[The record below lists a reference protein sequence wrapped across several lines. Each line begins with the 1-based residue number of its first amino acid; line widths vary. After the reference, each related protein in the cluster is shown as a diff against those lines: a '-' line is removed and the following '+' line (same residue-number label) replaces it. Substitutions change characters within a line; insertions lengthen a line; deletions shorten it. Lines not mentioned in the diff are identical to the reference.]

1 MLLNILLVIVL
12 ALCVIGGWKRG
23 AILTLGRVV
32 AAILAFLIAKNWSP
46 LLGNLIGIVMPNRS
60 GLTQL
65 IAFIVI
71 LFVVERLISLLAS
84 LANVVLKIITSLPII
99 SFLNKII
106 GAILG
111 LAEGVIFFGSAIYM
125 VMAGRLDPT
134 LMSWISGSFIAG
146 WIHFGFRYLMA
157 YFL

>member
-1 MLLNILLVIVL
+1 MILNILLVIVIVL
-12 ALCVIGGWKRG
+12 FISGGWKRG
-23 AILTLGRVV
+23 AVLTFGRVV

-46 LLGNLIGIVMPNRS
+46 LLGNLIGIVMPSRS
-60 GLTQL
+60 GLAQF

-84 LANVVLKIITSLPII
+84 LANFILKLITSLPIF
-99 SFLNKII
+99 SALNKFI

-111 LAEGVIFFGSAIYM
+111 LVEAVIFFGSAIYI

-134 LMSWISGSFIAG
+134 LMSWISGSSIAG
-146 WIHFGFRYLMA
+146 WIHFAFRYIMA